1 MAGDKRDE
9 ALAAKEAGN
18 AAYRKRDFDAAL
30 KHYDTAIALD
40 PTDMS
45 FRTNRAAVYFE
56 QKDYQKCIT
65 ECNEAIEV
73 GRENRADFKL
83 IAKAYARMAG
93 AYVKLEDYNNART
106 YYQKSLTE
114 HRIPDTLSKLSEVEK
129 IIKEQERKA
138 YINPE
143 ISLEEKNQGNAC
155 FQKGDY
161 PAAVRHY
168 TEAIKR
174 NPDDAR
180 LYSNRAACY
189 QKLAEFQ
196 LALKDCEECI
206 RLDPE
211 FLKGYVRKGMALMAM
226 KEHSKALNAFQK
238 ALEIDPNNQ
247 DALDGYKRCLMASD
261 ADPEEVR
268 KRAMADPEVQKIL
281 GDPAMR
287 IILEQMQSDPKA
299 LQEHLK
305 NPDIAAKIQKLL
317 ESGLIAIR

>member
-1 MAGDKRDE
+1 MAGDRRDE
-9 ALAAKEAGN
+9 ALVAKEAGN
-18 AAYRKRDFDAAL
+18 AEYRKRNFDAAL
-30 KHYDTAIALD
+30 QHYEKAIELD

-45 FRTNRAAVYFE
+45 FRTNKAAVYFE
-56 QKDYQKCIT
+56 QKDYQKCIA
-65 ECNEAIEV
+65 ECNQAIEV

-93 AYVKLEDYNNART
+93 AYVKLEDYPNART

-114 HRIPDTLSKLSEVEK
+114 HRIPDTNKREK
-129 IIKEQERKA
+129 RISIQ
-138 YINPE
+138 E

-161 PAAVRHY
+161 PTAVRHY

-211 FLKGYVRKGMALMAM
+211 FLKGHVRKGMALMAM

-287 IILEQMQSDPKA
+287 IILEQMQSDPRA

>member
-1 MAGDKRDE
+1 MHAE
-9 ALAAKEAGN
+9 ALAAKELGN

-30 KHYDTAIALD
+30 GHYDKAIELD
-40 PTDMS
+40 PSDMS
-45 FRTNRAAVYFE
+45 FRTNKAAVYFE
-56 QKDYQKCIT
+56 QKDYHKCI
-65 ECNEAIEV
+65 EVCKQAIEV

-93 AYVKLEDYNNART
+93 AYVKLEDYTNART
-106 YYQKSLTE
+106 FYQKSLTE
-114 HRIPDTLSKLSEVEK
+114 HRIPDTLTKLSEVEK

-143 ISLEEKNQGNAC
+143 LSLEEKNQGNAC

-196 LALKDCEECI
+196 LALKDCDECI

-211 FLKGYVRKGMALMAM
+211 FLKGYTRRGMALMAM
-226 KEHSKALNAFQK
+226 KEHSKALAAFQK
-238 ALEIDPNNQ
+238 ALDIDPNNQ

-287 IILEQMQSDPKA
+287 IILEQMQSDPRA